1 MEFDKLYTMKFY
13 HIRKRLVLCSAMC
26 LATTMSLYAQTARVH
41 TTNTHAWLM
50 YFGNH
55 KFSERLGL
63 HAEVQWRRHDL
74 LSESQQLLLRT
85 GLDYYLKSGPRLTL
99 GYAFV
104 ETYPYGDFA
113 VANAFPEHRIWQ
125 QLTTT
130 QALGKVKLAHRY
142 RIEQRMIGNAATGE
156 FENGRFEHRFRYMA
170 KATINFTEGEHPVF
184 GAVYDE
190 IFINA
195 GKDVTYN
202 LFDQNRAYAA
212 IGYTFSPTLKL
223 ELGYLYQLVQLRSLD
238 TSAGIRNRVEDN
250 HTLQLG
256 LYSTFA
262 LGK

>member
-1 MEFDKLYTMKFY
+1 MRFHF
-13 HIRKRLVLCSAMC
+13 IRRRLEWLVL
-26 LATTMSLYAQTARVH
+26 LLTVATTTLEAQPARVH

-55 KFSERLGL
+55 QFSERLGL

-74 LSESQQLLLRT
+74 FSENQQLLLRT
-85 GLDYYLKSGPRLTL
+85 GLDYYLARGPRLTL

-125 QLTTT
+125 QLLTT
-130 QALGKVKLAHRY
+130 QTLGKIKLAHRY
-142 RIEQRMIGNAATGE
+142 RIEQRMIGNAATGA

-170 KATINFTEGEHPVF
+170 KATINFTEGDHPVF

-195 GKDVTYN
+195 GKEVAYN
-202 LFDQNRAYAA
+202 LFDQNRLYAA
-212 IGYTFSPTLKL
+212 LGYTFSPAWKL
-223 ELGYLYQLVQLRSLD
+223 EVGYLYQLVQLRSLD
-238 TSAGIRNRVEDN
+238 TGAGIRNRIEDN
-250 HTLQLG
+250 HTFQVG
-256 LYSTFA
+256 LYSTMGFI
-262 LGK
+262 K

>member
-1 MEFDKLYTMKFY
+1 MKFH
-13 HIRKRLVLCSAMC
+13 HIKKRLGLFSVIC
-26 LATTMSLYAQTARVH
+26 LTVTSLYGQSVRIH

-74 LSESQQLLLRT
+74 FAENQQLLLRT
-85 GLDYYLKSGPRLTL
+85 GLDYYLKSGPRLTV

-125 QLTTT
+125 QLATT
-130 QALGKVKLAHRY
+130 QTLGKVKLAHRY

-170 KATINFTEGEHPVF
+170 KATINFTEGEHPLF
-184 GAVYDE
+184 GAIYDE

-212 IGYTFSPTLKL
+212 IGYTFSPALKL

-238 TSAGIRNRVEDN
+238 AGAGIRNRIEDN
-250 HTLQLG
+250 HTLQVG
-256 LYSTFA
+256 LFSTF
-262 LGK
+262 GFTK